1 MLTTSKWCAY
11 IKFFFYAP
19 LTEKK
24 IMRKKSTKQYEVG
37 FHVFEN
43 TTISSTIL
51 KNKNPGRVQEE

>member
-1 MLTTSKWCAY
+1 
-11 IKFFFYAP
+11 
-19 LTEKK
+19 
-24 IMRKKSTKQYEVG
+24 MRKKSTKQYEVG